1 VGGDEVSVQDPGAA
15 TGQQPYEPTRCGC
28 KHLVTLHVINGKGQR
43 AACSSSRC
51 ACRLFVAAG
60 AVSR

>member
-1 VGGDEVSVQDPGAA
+1 VTAQDPGAA
-15 TGQQPYEPTRCGC
+15 TGQQPYEPTFCECTHR
-28 KHLVTLHVINGKGQR
+28 VTLHAFNTRGMR